1 MGKEMLNS
9 SRKADCVTET
19 RMGNTTLVAYGFLN
33 LDATETAVDK
43 MLKVLRTEIENT
55 NTSVSIA

>member
-1 MGKEMLNS
+1 MSKEMLNS
-9 SRKADCVTET
+9 SRIADCVTET
-19 RMGNTTLVAYGFLN
+19 RIGNTTLVAYGFLN
-33 LDATETAVDK
+33 QDATETAVDK